1 MGIRASTLLLFVA
14 LAAVAIANEPTRPIS
29 GSNSGS
35 NSHSAVERPATG
47 RDATSIEWNARN
59 AEHLLNRA
67 GFGARP
73 AEIAAAVNVGHAAF
87 VEQLLTGF
95 RPDYEPFFVERI
107 ERPDRDELQAMGEAE
122 RREFLNQVQRDNRRQ
137 LAQFAGW
144 WVDQMLES
152 HHPLRERMTL
162 FWHGYFT
169 SSARDVRSSAAMI
182 EQNELFR
189 TRGLG
194 KFGEL
199 LRAIVRDPAM
209 LEYLDNNQNR
219 KGNPNENFAR
229 EVMELFTLGEGHY
242 TEADIKEAA
251 RALTGWVTRRGEA
264 AYVKGRHDNGKKT
277 ILGVTKNFDAD
288 SFLALLL
295 EQPACPQW
303 LAKKLLVHFEGRTPS
318 PARIDDY
325 ASFLKSNDY
334 DVRAFLRR
342 LFLDPAFYS
351 DDVVAARIASP
362 IDYLVG
368 TSRRLSVEPPPALLW
383 LAAGQLGERLFEPPS
398 VKGWDGGQAWI
409 TTSTLM
415 QRGNMAGMLLGVVK
429 LEDVLRPEVLDEEP
443 EPGDMSGE
451 MTGEMTG
458 DEAGGDEMSGDDG
471 ESRRAPRAKPDAKPA
486 KKKPATPAL
495 KGEYGQMGRMLA
507 DAYIPAIHL
516 SARLQRA
523 QATND
528 HAAVDALADEL
539 LPVALTPESRAELV
553 RFLASEREAL
563 GIEEA
568 QLCKSG
574 RDGERLLRRLA
585 HLILSLPEAQL
596 S

>member
-1 MGIRASTLLLFVA
+1 MLLLLVGP
-14 LAAVAIANEPTRPIS
+14 AAAAIPNEPTRTVATPAA
-29 GSNSGS
+29 
-35 NSHSAVERPATG
+35 AVAWTARG
-47 RDATSIEWNARN
+47 VEWNARN

-73 AEIAAAVNVGHAAF
+73 AEIQAAVNVGHAAF
-87 VEQLLTGF
+87 VEQLLAGF
-95 RPDYEPFFVERI
+95 QPDYEPFFVERI
-107 ERPDRDELQAMGEAE
+107 ERPGREELEAMGEAE

-144 WVDQMLES
+144 WIDQMLES

-189 TRGLG
+189 THGLG

-295 EQPACPQW
+295 EQPACPKW
-303 LAKKLLVHFEGRTPS
+303 LTKKLLVHFEGRVPS
-318 PARIDDY
+318 AARIDEY
-325 ASFLKSNDY
+325 ASFLKAHDY
-334 DVRAFLRR
+334 DVGAFLRK
-342 LFLDPAFYS
+342 LFLDPEFYA

-368 TSRRLSVEPPPALLW
+368 TSRRLSVEPPPVLLW

-398 VKGWDGGQAWI
+398 VKGWDGGQTWI

-443 EPGDMSGE
+443 EPGE

-458 DEAGGDEMSGDDG
+458 EMSGDEMGGDDG
-471 ESRRAPRAKPDAKPA
+471 ESRRAPRAKPDAKGA
-486 KKKPATPAL
+486 KKKSAAPAL
-495 KGEYGQMGRMLA
+495 KGEYGQMGRILA

-516 SARLQRA
+516 SARLERA
-523 QATND
+523 HATND
-528 HAAVDALADEL
+528 GAAVDALADEL
-539 LPVALTPESRAELV
+539 LAIALTPESRLELV

-563 GIEEA
+563 GIDEA
-568 QLCKSG
+568 KLCQSG
-574 RDGERLLRRLA
+574 RDGEQLLRRLA